1 MSSYI
6 DVKFINLLSTRLPKF
21 KRKSEYLFNF
31 RCPHCG
37 DSQKSQTKAR
47 GFVYKKK
54 NDMFFKCHN
63 CGVGQSL
70 GNLIK
75 FLDPNLYKEYI
86 FERFKDGKPSK
97 DKPEFDFT
105 PSKELKTKTADEK
118 SLDELESFDKLVQTH
133 PAKQF
138 IYKRFIPKE
147 HWDKFFLCPKFYE
160 WTNTIVPNKFPDLK
174 HDHPRVVI
182 PFYDRTGKFFAF
194 QGRAFGK
201 EQPKYLTIK
210 LDENK
215 QKVYGLDK
223 VNFQQPIYIT
233 EGPID
238 SLFIDNCLAAG
249 GADLFLKNKIPNE
262 QITYIFDNEPRNKEI
277 VKRMYKVIEQ
287 NFNVVIWPED
297 LQLKD
302 VNDMIMSGLTK
313 LELQDIISN
322 NTYSKLSALTKLNYW
337 KKTKEV

>member
-6 DVKFINLLSTRLPKF
+6 DLKFINDLSGRLSQF
-21 KRKSEYLFNF
+21 KKKTDYLFNF

-37 DSQKSQTKAR
+37 DSQKSKTKAR
-47 GFVYKKK
+47 AYLYRVK

-63 CGVGQSL
+63 CGQGQ
-70 GNLIK
+70 NLANFIK
-75 FLDPNLYKEYI
+75 FVDPKLYESYLL
-86 FERFKDGKPSK
+86 ERYKKSAPATPKPK
-97 DKPEFDFT
+97 FDFKPTKFTSQT
-105 PSKELKTKTADEK
+105 PIDDLKSIKDLPEDHPARLYCVNRKIPEK
-118 SLDELESFDKLVQTH
+118 YFDKL
-133 PAKQF
+133 F
-138 IYKRFIPKE
+138 LS
-147 HWDKFFLCPKFYE
+147 DKFMTLVNEVKP
-160 WTNTIVPNKFPDLK
+160 NTYKITK
-174 HDHPRVVI
+174 DHPRLII
-182 PFYDRTGKFFAF
+182 PFYDTTGKVFAF

-262 QITYIFDNEPRNKEI
+262 NITYIFDNEPRNKEI

-287 NFNVVIWPED
+287 DFNVVIWPED

-337 KKTKEV
+337 KKIKEV

>member
-6 DVKFINLLSTRLPKF
+6 DLKFINDLSGRLSQF
-21 KRKSEYLFNF
+21 KKKTDYLFNF

-37 DSQKSQTKAR
+37 DSQKSKTKAR
-47 GFVYKKK
+47 AYLYRIK

-63 CGVGQSL
+63 CGQGQ
-70 GNLIK
+70 NLANFIK
-75 FLDPNLYKEYI
+75 FVDPKLYESYLL
-86 FERFKDGKPSK
+86 ERYKKSAPATPKPK
-97 DKPEFDFT
+97 FDFKPTKFTDQT
-105 PSKELKTKTADEK
+105 PIDDLKSIKDLPEDHPARLYCDNRKIPEK
-118 SLDELESFDKLVQTH
+118 YFDKL
-133 PAKQF
+133 F
-138 IYKRFIPKE
+138 LS
-147 HWDKFFLCPKFYE
+147 DKFMTLVNEVKP
-160 WTNTIVPNKFPDLK
+160 NTYKITK
-174 HDHPRVVI
+174 DHPRLII
-182 PFYDRTGKFFAF
+182 PFYDTTGKIFAF

-210 LDENK
+210 LDENR

-223 VNFQQPIYIT
+223 VNFQKPIYIT

-249 GADLFLKNKIPNE
+249 GADLFLKNNIPNE
-262 QITYIFDNEPRNKEI
+262 NITYIFDNEPRNKEI

-287 NFNVVIWPED
+287 DFNVVIWPED

-313 LELQDIISN
+313 FELQDIISN

-337 KKTKEV
+337 KKIKEV

>member
-6 DVKFINLLSTRLPKF
+6 DLKFINDLSGRLSQF
-21 KRKSEYLFNF
+21 KKKTDYLFNF

-37 DSQKSQTKAR
+37 DSQKSKTKAR
-47 GFVYKKK
+47 AYLYRVK

-63 CGVGQSL
+63 CGQGQ
-70 GNLIK
+70 NLANFIK
-75 FLDPNLYKEYI
+75 FVDPKLYESYLL
-86 FERFKDGKPSK
+86 ERYKKSAPATPKPK
-97 DKPEFDFT
+97 FDFKPTKFTSQT
-105 PSKELKTKTADEK
+105 PIDDLKSIKDLPEDHPARLYCMNRKIPEK
-118 SLDELESFDKLVQTH
+118 YFDKL
-133 PAKQF
+133 F
-138 IYKRFIPKE
+138 LS
-147 HWDKFFLCPKFYE
+147 DKFMTLVNEVKP
-160 WTNTIVPNKFPDLK
+160 NTYKITK
-174 HDHPRVVI
+174 DHPRLII
-182 PFYDRTGKFFAF
+182 PFYDTTGKVFAF

-262 QITYIFDNEPRNKEI
+262 NITYIFDNEPRNKEI

-287 NFNVVIWPED
+287 DFNVVIWPED

-313 LELQDIISN
+313 LQLQDIISN

-337 KKTKEV
+337 KKIKEV

>member
-6 DVKFINLLSTRLPKF
+6 DLKFINDLSGRLSQF
-21 KRKSEYLFNF
+21 KKKTDYLFNF

-37 DSQKSQTKAR
+37 DSQKSKTKAR
-47 GFVYKKK
+47 AYLYRVK

-63 CGVGQSL
+63 CGQGQ
-70 GNLIK
+70 NLANFIK
-75 FLDPNLYKEYI
+75 FIDPKLYEQYLL
-86 FERFKDGKPSK
+86 ERYKKSAPATPKPK
-97 DKPEFDFT
+97 FDFKPTKFTNQT
-105 PSKELKTKTADEK
+105 PIDDLKSIKDLPEDHPARLYCVNRKIPEK
-118 SLDELESFDKLVQTH
+118 YFDKL
-133 PAKQF
+133 F
-138 IYKRFIPKE
+138 LS
-147 HWDKFFLCPKFYE
+147 DKFMTLVNEVKP
-160 WTNTIVPNKFPDLK
+160 NTYKITK
-174 HDHPRVVI
+174 DHPRLII
-182 PFYDRTGKFFAF
+182 PFYDTTGKVFAF

-223 VNFQQPIYIT
+223 VNFQKPIYIT

-262 QITYIFDNEPRNKEI
+262 NITYIFDNEPRNKEI

-287 NFNVVIWPED
+287 DFNVVIWPDEI
-297 LQLKD
+297 QLKD

-313 LELQDIISN
+313 LELQNIISN

-337 KKTKEV
+337 KKIKEV

>member
-6 DVKFINLLSTRLPKF
+6 DLKFINDLSGRLSQF
-21 KRKSEYLFNF
+21 KKKTDYLFNF

-37 DSQKSQTKAR
+37 DSQKSKTKAR
-47 GFVYKKK
+47 AYLYRVK

-63 CGVGQSL
+63 CGQGQ
-70 GNLIK
+70 NLANFIK
-75 FLDPNLYKEYI
+75 FVDPKLYESYLL
-86 FERFKDGKPSK
+86 ERYKKSAPATPKPK
-97 DKPEFDFT
+97 FDFKPTKFTNQT
-105 PSKELKTKTADEK
+105 PIDDLKSIKDLPEDHPARLYCDNRKIPEK
-118 SLDELESFDKLVQTH
+118 YFDKL
-133 PAKQF
+133 F
-138 IYKRFIPKE
+138 LS
-147 HWDKFFLCPKFYE
+147 DKFMTLVNEVKP
-160 WTNTIVPNKFPDLK
+160 NTYKITK
-174 HDHPRVVI
+174 DHPRLII
-182 PFYDRTGKFFAF
+182 PFYDTTGKVFAF

-223 VNFQQPIYIT
+223 VNFQKPIYIT

-262 QITYIFDNEPRNKEI
+262 NITYIFDNEPRNKEI

-287 NFNVVIWPED
+287 DFNVVIWPED

-313 LELQDIISN
+313 FELQDIISN

-337 KKTKEV
+337 KKIKEV

>member
-6 DVKFINLLSTRLPKF
+6 DLKFINDLSGRLSQF
-21 KRKSEYLFNF
+21 KKKTDYLFNF

-37 DSQKSQTKAR
+37 DSQKSKTKAR
-47 GFVYKKK
+47 AYLYRVK

-63 CGVGQSL
+63 CGQGQ
-70 GNLIK
+70 NLANFIK
-75 FLDPNLYKEYI
+75 FIDPKLYEQYLL
-86 FERFKDGKPSK
+86 ERYKKSAPATPKPK
-97 DKPEFDFT
+97 FDFKPTKFTNQT
-105 PSKELKTKTADEK
+105 PIDDLKSIKDLPEDHPARLYCVNRKIPEK
-118 SLDELESFDKLVQTH
+118 YFDKL
-133 PAKQF
+133 F
-138 IYKRFIPKE
+138 LS
-147 HWDKFFLCPKFYE
+147 DKFMTLVNEVKP
-160 WTNTIVPNKFPDLK
+160 NTYKITK
-174 HDHPRVVI
+174 DHPRLII
-182 PFYDRTGKFFAF
+182 PFYDTTGKVFAF

-223 VNFQQPIYIT
+223 VNFQKPIYIT

-262 QITYIFDNEPRNKEI
+262 NITYIFDNEPRNKEI
-277 VKRMYKVIEQ
+277 VNRMYKVIEQ
-287 NFNVVIWPED
+287 DFNVVIWPED

-313 LELQDIISN
+313 IELQDIISN

-337 KKTKEV
+337 KKIKEV

>member
-6 DVKFINLLSTRLPKF
+6 DLKFINDLSGRLSQF
-21 KRKSEYLFNF
+21 KKKTDYLFNF

-37 DSQKSQTKAR
+37 DSQKSKTKAR
-47 GFVYKKK
+47 AYLYRVK

-63 CGVGQSL
+63 CGQGQ
-70 GNLIK
+70 NLANFIK
-75 FLDPNLYKEYI
+75 FVDPKLYEQYLL
-86 FERFKDGKPSK
+86 ERYKKSAPATPKPK
-97 DKPEFDFT
+97 FDFKPTKFTNQT
-105 PSKELKTKTADEK
+105 PIDDLKSIKDLPEDHPARLYCVNRKIPEK
-118 SLDELESFDKLVQTH
+118 YFDKL
-133 PAKQF
+133 F
-138 IYKRFIPKE
+138 LS
-147 HWDKFFLCPKFYE
+147 DKFMTLVNEVKP
-160 WTNTIVPNKFPDLK
+160 NTYKITK
-174 HDHPRVVI
+174 DHPRLII
-182 PFYDRTGKFFAF
+182 PFYDTTGKVFAF

-223 VNFQQPIYIT
+223 INFQQPIYIT

-262 QITYIFDNEPRNKEI
+262 NITYIFDNEPRNKEI
-277 VKRMYKVIEQ
+277 VNRMYKVIEQ
-287 NFNVVIWPED
+287 DFNVVIWPED

-337 KKTKEV
+337 KKIKEV

>member
-6 DVKFINLLSTRLPKF
+6 DLKFINDLSGRLSQF
-21 KRKSEYLFNF
+21 KKKTDYLFNF

-37 DSQKSQTKAR
+37 DSQKSKTKAR
-47 GFVYKKK
+47 AYLYRVK

-63 CGVGQSL
+63 CGQGQ
-70 GNLIK
+70 NLANFIK
-75 FLDPNLYKEYI
+75 FVDPKLYESYLL
-86 FERFKDGKPSK
+86 ERYKKSAPATPKPK
-97 DKPEFDFT
+97 FDFKPTKFTNQT
-105 PSKELKTKTADEK
+105 PIDDLKSIKDLPEDHPARLYCMNRKIPEK
-118 SLDELESFDKLVQTH
+118 YFDKL
-133 PAKQF
+133 F
-138 IYKRFIPKE
+138 LS
-147 HWDKFFLCPKFYE
+147 DKFMTLVNEVKP
-160 WTNTIVPNKFPDLK
+160 NTYKITK
-174 HDHPRVVI
+174 DHPRLII
-182 PFYDRTGKFFAF
+182 PFYDTTGKVFAF

-262 QITYIFDNEPRNKEI
+262 NITYIFDNEPRNKEI

-287 NFNVVIWPED
+287 DFNVVIWPED

-337 KKTKEV
+337 KKIKEV

>member
-6 DVKFINLLSTRLPKF
+6 DLKFINDISSRLSQF
-21 KRKSEYLFNF
+21 KKKTDYLFNF

-37 DSQKSQTKAR
+37 DSQKSKTKAR
-47 GFVYKKK
+47 AYLYRVK

-63 CGVGQSL
+63 CGQGQ
-70 GNLIK
+70 NLANFIK
-75 FLDPNLYKEYI
+75 FVDPKLYESYLL
-86 FERFKDGKPSK
+86 ERYKKSAPATP
-97 DKPEFDFT
+97 KPEFDFKPTKFKDQT
-105 PSKELKTKTADEK
+105 PIDDLKSIKDLPEDHPARLYCTNRKIPEK
-118 SLDELESFDKLVQTH
+118 YFDKL
-133 PAKQF
+133 F
-138 IYKRFIPKE
+138 LS
-147 HWDKFFLCPKFYE
+147 DKFMTLVNKVKP
-160 WTNTIVPNKFPDLK
+160 NTYKVIK
-174 HDHPRVVI
+174 DHPRLII
-182 PFYDRTGKFFAF
+182 PFYDTTGKIFAF

-210 LDENK
+210 LDENR
-215 QKVYGLDK
+215 QKVYGLERI
-223 VNFQQPIYIT
+223 NFQNPVQIV

-249 GADLFLKNKIPNE
+249 GADLFLRNKIPND

-287 NFNVVIWPED
+287 DFNVVIWPEE

-302 VNDMIMSGLTK
+302 VNDMILSGLTK
-313 LELQDIISN
+313 IELQDIISN

>member
-6 DVKFINLLSTRLPKF
+6 DLKFINDLSGRLSQF
-21 KRKSEYLFNF
+21 KKKTDYLFNF

-37 DSQKSQTKAR
+37 DSQKSKTKAR
-47 GFVYKKK
+47 AYLYRVK

-63 CGVGQSL
+63 CGQGQ
-70 GNLIK
+70 NLANFIK
-75 FLDPNLYKEYI
+75 FVDPKLYESYLL
-86 FERFKDGKPSK
+86 ERYKKSAPATPKPK
-97 DKPEFDFT
+97 FDFKPTKFTDQT
-105 PSKELKTKTADEK
+105 PIDDLKSIKDLPEDHPARLYCDNRKIPEK
-118 SLDELESFDKLVQTH
+118 YFDKL
-133 PAKQF
+133 F
-138 IYKRFIPKE
+138 LS
-147 HWDKFFLCPKFYE
+147 DKFMTLVNKVKP
-160 WTNTIVPNKFPDLK
+160 NTYKITK
-174 HDHPRVVI
+174 DHPRLII
-182 PFYDRTGKFFAF
+182 PFYDTTGKIFAF

-223 VNFQQPIYIT
+223 VSFQKPIYIT

-249 GADLFLKNKIPNE
+249 GADLFLKNKIPND

-287 NFNVVIWPED
+287 DFNVVIWPED

-313 LELQDIISN
+313 FELQDIISN

-337 KKTKEV
+337 KKIKEV